1 MSAVDNSFIDF
12 YLEIN
17 CRRDLS
23 SSPGKCCCYE
33 RENAIN
39 RFCTQWFRLFYG
51 HDWWPHINNRLFL
64 RCSKSSLNVSGV
76 TLQHRILYGYKNFPA
91 APSTFLDRSLFT
103 VFSARS
109 YNLIFAS
116 VALWPWPHII
126 NPENLSGL
134 SSVYLPNSNTI
145 TIHPAR
151 GGPQILEI
159 KNKSR
164 KIPPSDAS
172 YTRSNDFSLSAFSLS
187 PQTVSSTLVVVFLLG
202 EYNRWQRVAF
212 RAWKWSKVRDKRAG
226 TFPSEEK
233 TKSDN
238 LFQTYLV
245 VLMNYDRLKLPF
257 PVQSLLLLYVRTK

>member
-51 HDWWPHINNRLFL
+51 HDWWPHNNNRLFL

-91 APSTFLDRSLFT
+91 ALSTFLDRSLFT

-116 VALWPWPHII
+116 IALWPWPHII

-134 SSVYLPNSNTI
+134 SSAQQQHNNYPSCT
-145 TIHPAR
+145 

-172 YTRSNDFSLSAFSLS
+172 YTRSNDFSLWAFSLS

-212 RAWKWSKVRDKRAG
+212 GACKWSKVRDKRAG

-245 VLMNYDRLKLPF
+245 VLMNYNRLKLPF
-257 PVQSLLLLYVRTK
+257 PVESLLLLYVRTK